1 MENMEQFIKQTG
13 DIKNKIAN
21 YRNKNWN
28 IIVEKAKI
36 MIEER
41 EKIIKEKLNLKE
53 VL

>member
-1 MENMEQFIKQTG
+1 MEQFIRKIG
-13 DIKNKIAN
+13 DIKSKIVN

-53 VL
+53 LS